1 MKFSNILVVADY
13 FVPGYIGGGPIRT
26 IDNMRRQLAGVVT
39 LSVITRDRDLGA
51 LAPYTDISP
60 NRWSETKDGPV
71 FYASPETF
79 GLTALRRALNKQKFD
94 AIYLNSFF
102 GSRSSILLYLY
113 TKIFYRRLP
122 ILIAPR
128 GEFSDG
134 ALSIKK
140 FKKRAFLLISKLLGW
155 YRDVEW
161 HASTPF
167 EAKDILRQFSHAQ
180 GHVHIA
186 SDPVVAEPSH
196 AAPDWPAKRLGHLRL
211 IFISRISPM
220 KNVVGLLEM
229 LRKVKASVELDIFGP
244 IEDLTYWERCEET
257 MALLPTNITVR
268 AYGPISSEKVFDT
281 FSHYDLFAFPTH
293 GENFGH
299 VVFEALSA
307 GTPVLISDQTPW
319 QSDEAGAVTVIPLNN
334 TASWCDAIEKAA
346 NRSEGAQFV
355 LRNAALNY
363 SKIHVTTDGS
373 RQANVEMFRAL
384 TGATTRRD
392 I

>member
-1 MKFSNILVVADY
+1 MKFINILVFADY
-13 FVPGYIGGGPIRT
+13 FVPGYIAGGPIRT

-51 LAPYTDISP
+51 QAPYTNIPP
-60 NRWSETKDGPV
+60 NRWLETKDGRV
-71 FYASPETF
+71 FYASPDTF
-79 GLTALRRALNKQKFD
+79 GLTALRRVLAKQKFD

-113 TKIFYRRLP
+113 MKIFYRGLP

-128 GEFSDG
+128 GEFSVG

-167 EAKDILRQFSHAQ
+167 EAKDILRQFPHAQ

-186 SDPVVAEPSH
+186 SDPVVAEPYH
-196 AAPDWPAKRLGHLRL
+196 ATPDRPAKRQGHLRL

-229 LRKVKASVELDIFGP
+229 LLNVKASVELDIFGP

-268 AYGPISSEKVFDT
+268 AYGAISSEKVFDT
-281 FSHYDLFAFPTH
+281 FSRYDLFAFPTR

-319 QSDEAGAVTVIPLNN
+319 QSDDAEAVTVIPLKD

-346 NRSEGAQFV
+346 NRSESAQFA
-355 LRNAALNY
+355 LRNAALKY
-363 SKIHVTTDGS
+363 SDIYVTTDGS
-373 RQANVEMFRAL
+373 RQANIEMFRAL
-384 TGATTRRD
+384 TGATTRRN